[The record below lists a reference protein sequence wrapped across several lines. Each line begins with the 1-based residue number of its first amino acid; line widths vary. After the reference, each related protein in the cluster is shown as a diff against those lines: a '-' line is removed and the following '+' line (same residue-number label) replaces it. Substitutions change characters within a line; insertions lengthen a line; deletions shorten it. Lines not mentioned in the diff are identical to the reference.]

1 MKLINFNVNAGIL
14 LDKNKMKNAIKGQEK
29 MI

>member
-14 LDKNKMKNAIKGQEK
+14 LDKNKIKNAIKGRET